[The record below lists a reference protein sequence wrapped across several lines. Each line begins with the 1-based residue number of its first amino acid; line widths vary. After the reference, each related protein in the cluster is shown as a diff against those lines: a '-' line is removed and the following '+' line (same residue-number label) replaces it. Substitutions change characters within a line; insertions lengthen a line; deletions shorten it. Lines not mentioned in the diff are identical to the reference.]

1 MRLMKKIYSVALF
14 ITVFSSLF
22 FPTLLYAQSS
32 TPWSFYNNPT
42 QSNAM
47 DIFYS
52 GAGAANPALRILTNG
67 YLGIGVTPTR
77 PLQVHSATADN
88 QVYLSSNAPS
98 LRFGNHASLG
108 SSSLNAIVGMGT
120 SASQYLGGAGDL
132 NLYTLANPSNVI
144 LGTVNA
150 ERMRVNSAGNVGIG
164 QAGPQG
170 RLDISSNGGSDGLV
184 ITQQADNSMSIQGY
198 IDSNWAL
205 RASYAGGCCNALYLQ
220 PDAGGVGIGIPATTI
235 APYYPIAA
243 KLDILAGGDDNIP
256 VIRMRQN
263 NAPNYG
269 IDMGIDNNVDGGLYF
284 RNVNNGASAVA
295 MVIRRDNGYVGIG
308 GISPA
313 YHLHVNGNGYI
324 TGDLTVNT
332 LVTNALP
339 AANSPQPLCR
349 DGLNGRTG
357 ACPSDE

>member
-1 MRLMKKIYSVALF
+1 MKKIYSVALF